1 MKKPQSEDLR
11 REERRKKDAEVAI
24 EQRWRDKL
32 LESASAQEFGQAY
45 DELHREFLRQQSDSA
60 PDLGA
65 GVGPN
70 ASASSAPSD
79 IYATVNPRSGAE
91 DRVRA
96 VLLRVAGSGK
106 RILEVGTGDGLT
118 AYLLARAGNVVTS
131 IDVSE
136 VALAHARARYGGK
149 VVGTAA
155 GDGAGAAVALDLTY
169 AMGDARELT
178 YPEGCFDLVVSE
190 NVVEH
195 LSLADMGRH
204 LDEVYRVL
212 KPGGSYLLYTP
223 SRLWSGRVSAGFHLH
238 VYTLRELCALLRE
251 VGLTPAWIE
260 PRLLHR
266 TGRLLPVSGLGLK
279 AVMAYEALLQVGRVH
294 RWPYGLKARVVP
306 GVMVVARRSTRRC
319 RVLRRIRRQVPGTL
333 AALGG
338 CR

>member
-1 MKKPQSEDLR
+1 MTTPQHEDSR
-11 REERRKKDAEVAI
+11 REERRKADAEVAI

-32 LESASAQEFGQAY
+32 LESATAKEFGQAY

-60 PDLGA
+60 QA
-65 GVGPN
+65 
-70 ASASSAPSD
+70 D
-79 IYATVNPRSGAE
+79 IYAAVNPRSGAE

-136 VALAHARARYGGK
+136 VALAHARARYGGRN
-149 VVGTAA
+149 VGSTA
-155 GDGAGAAVALDLTY
+155 GGGVALDLTY

-178 YPEGCFDLVVSE
+178 YPESCFDLVVSE

-266 TGRLLPVSGLGLK
+266 TGKLLPVSGLGLK

-294 RWPYGLKARVVP
+294 RWPYALKARVIP
-306 GVMVVARRSTRRC
+306 SVMVVAQRATRRS
-319 RVLRRIRRQVPGTL
+319 RVLQRYRRQVPGTL
-333 AALGG
+333 AAIGGWG

>member
-1 MKKPQSEDLR
+1 MTTQQHEDSR

-24 EQRWRDKL
+24 EQRWREKL

-60 PDLGA
+60 EG
-65 GVGPN
+65 
-70 ASASSAPSD
+70 D
-79 IYATVNPRSGAE
+79 IYGDVNPRSGAE

-136 VALAHARARYGGK
+136 VALAHARARYGGRNA
-149 VVGTAA
+149 GSAA
-155 GDGAGAAVALDLTY
+155 GDGAVALDLTY
-169 AMGDARELT
+169 DMGDARELT

-238 VYTLRELCALLRE
+238 VYTLRELCALLCE

-266 TGRLLPVSGLGLK
+266 TGRPLPVSGLGLR
-279 AVMAYEALLQVGRVH
+279 AVMAYEALLQAGRVQ
-294 RWPYGLKARVVP
+294 RWPYALKARVIP

-319 RVLRRIRRQVPGTL
+319 RALQKVPGTL

>member
-1 MKKPQSEDLR
+1 MKTQQPDDLR
-11 REERRKKDAEVAI
+11 REERRKKDSEVAI

-32 LESASAQEFGQAY
+32 LESATAQEFGQAY
-45 DELHREFLRQQSDSA
+45 DELHREFLRQQSG
-60 PDLGA
+60 PGT

-70 ASASSAPSD
+70 ASASSAQAD

-136 VALAHARARYGGK
+136 VALAHARMRYGGRSD
-149 VVGTAA
+149 GSAA
-155 GDGAGAAVALDLTY
+155 GDGVALDLSY

-294 RWPYGLKARVVP
+294 RWPYALKARVIP
-306 GVMVVARRSTRRC
+306 GVMVVAQRATHRGRVPRRT
-319 RVLRRIRRQVPGTL
+319 RRQVPGTC
-333 AALGG
+333 AAIGG